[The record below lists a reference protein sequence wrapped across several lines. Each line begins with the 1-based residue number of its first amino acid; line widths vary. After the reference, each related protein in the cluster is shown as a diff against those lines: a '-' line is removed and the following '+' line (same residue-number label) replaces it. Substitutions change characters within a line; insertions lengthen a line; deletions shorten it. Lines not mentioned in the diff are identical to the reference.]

1 VLHRIFN
8 RKGEKMEEQKETT
21 TEAEETEELGWHS
34 CYECEERFNCPDAER
49 CDGCEGGLC

>member
-1 VLHRIFN
+1 
-8 RKGEKMEEQKETT
+8 MEEQKETT
-21 TEAEETEELGWHS
+21 TETEEAEELGWHS